1 MSVANRGPR
10 AHKLDLPKLG
20 TVSVYAG
27 VRVGRALDEVQ
38 QDLTLYQG
46 VKLLQV
52 LEAVYEQG
60 RRDGRAEVFAAVEEL
75 EERRE
80 LQHRR
85 PGRPKSPVR
94 KRGATS
100 KRRTRK

>member
-1 MSVANRGPR
+1 MAIANRGPR

-20 TVSVYAG
+20 TVNVYAG

-38 QDLTLYQG
+38 QDLSLYQG

-52 LEAVYEQG
+52 IEAVYEQG
-60 RRDGRAEVFAAVEEL
+60 RRDGRAQVFAAVGEL
-75 EERRE
+75 EERKD

-85 PGRPKSPVR
+85 PGRPKGPAR
-94 KRGATS
+94 KRTTTAGRAG
-100 KRRTRK
+100 RK